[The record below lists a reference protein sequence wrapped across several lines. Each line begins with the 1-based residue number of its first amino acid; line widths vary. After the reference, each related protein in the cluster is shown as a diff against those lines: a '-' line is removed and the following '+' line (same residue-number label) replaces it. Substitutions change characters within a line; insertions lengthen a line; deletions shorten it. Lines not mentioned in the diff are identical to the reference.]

1 MKKVMMTKFGFIR
14 CPEEDFSDDGNRFTC
29 YKAGHRVC
37 VSKLVSDGFVY
48 IDGSIKDYALPYDVY
63 SKLPHYKAVSKL
75 NGISLTALTEEMLDQ
90 LYFDC
95 IDYEREYD
103 EALSTLVYPTDAELR
118 TKCLIVQARA
128 YAELGLIDERIKNNF
143 VEVAAK
149 LPSYE
154 WSEIKTNIEKLVSKL
169 AEYNPDTFIAT
180 VAGTI
185 ASINFCERVDAVTGE
200 SWYYTRTMELI
211 NKALS

>member
-1 MKKVMMTKFGFIR
+1 MQ
-14 CPEEDFSDDGNRFTC
+14 
-29 YKAGHRVC
+29 
-37 VSKLVSDGFVY
+37 
-48 IDGSIKDYALPYDVY
+48 
-63 SKLPHYKAVSKL
+63 
-75 NGISLTALTEEMLDQ
+75 SLD
-90 LYFDC
+90 
-95 IDYEREYD
+95 
-103 EALSTLVYPTDAELR
+103 
-118 TKCLIVQARA
+118 
-128 YAELGLIDERIKNNF
+128 F